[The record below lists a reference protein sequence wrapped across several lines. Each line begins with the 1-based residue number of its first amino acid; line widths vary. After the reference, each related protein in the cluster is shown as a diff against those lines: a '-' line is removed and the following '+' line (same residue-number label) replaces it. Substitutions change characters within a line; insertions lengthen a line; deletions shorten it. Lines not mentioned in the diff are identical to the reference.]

1 MLKIN
6 EDVLDTIREDCF
18 LEDVF
23 GFNSRLEYAIWLER
37 TVKFGAWILNAHTL
51 RAKVLEKS
59 ELNFRY

>member
-51 RAKVLEKS
+51 RAKVL
-59 ELNFRY
+59 